1 MNTLACMC
9 VSQYQRRGLKNGI
22 TRLKNHK
29 FCNLILSGAMP
40 VFPFLPA
47 FPCSISRDKH
57 FGGQEI
63 PAHLFS
69 WTCVPPVLTV
79 SFNLRVSE
87 HDLVVLMLGLGFQ
100 MEKFLKHLEI
110 TSLGSEAYFLIVL
123 CSLVECLLPE
133 ERRKEMI
140 QVRQGI
146 PTTEGSKEVPGQSLN
161 DSCTNERVSSSR

>member
-1 MNTLACMC
+1 MNTLACLC

-22 TRLKNHK
+22 TRLKNHI

-40 VFPFLPA
+40 VFPFLPV
-47 FPCSISRDKH
+47 FPCSISQD
-57 FGGQEI
+57 
-63 PAHLFS
+63 LFS
-69 WTCVPPVLTV
+69 WTRVPPVLTV

-87 HDLVVLMLGLGFQ
+87 HDFVVLTLGLGFQ

-133 ERRKEMI
+133 ERRKEMS

-146 PTTEGSKEVPGQSLN
+146 PTTEGSKVVPGQSLS
-161 DSCTNERVSSSR
+161 DSCTNERVS